1 MAAKGRH
8 VVWTLFRLL
17 RLLRLVVEGGHV
29 RGVCVETETGWM
41 LLLLL
46 LLMGA
51 RRVKLLVADGTS
63 TG

>member
-1 MAAKGRH
+1 MAAKGLH
-8 VVWTLFRLL
+8 VVWTLL
-17 RLLRLVVEGGHV
+17 RLLRLVVRGGHV

-46 LLMGA
+46 LRMGA